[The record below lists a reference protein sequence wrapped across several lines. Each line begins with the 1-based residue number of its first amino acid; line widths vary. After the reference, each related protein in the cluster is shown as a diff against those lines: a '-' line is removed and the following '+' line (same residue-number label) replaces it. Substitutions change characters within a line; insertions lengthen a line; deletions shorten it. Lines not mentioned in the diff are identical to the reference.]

1 MKIRLK
7 IAIIICL
14 TILPIVVIVACD
26 STSNETGDIA
36 GATKALEN
44 VVLNEID
51 LGIVKENEDI
61 KEQVID
67 NLLDFLHNL
76 LK

>member
-14 TILPIVVIVACD
+14 TISPIIVIVACN
-26 STSNETGDIA
+26 SASNENGDVAEAI
-36 GATKALEN
+36 KSLEN

-51 LGIVKENEDI
+51 LGLVKENEDI
-61 KEQVID
+61 KE
-67 NLLDFLHNL
+67 
-76 LK
+76 